1 MNNLQAV
8 IDSNIAVY
16 AVTGMELSVPA
27 AALLKSFRAKQTR
40 LYAPRLWVYEV
51 TSSIHKYLHVKYL
64 TPDEAEQALKI
75 ALAFDINLMDETPSL
90 CQAAFQWATRLGQ
103 MAAYDGFYLAVAG
116 TLESPLWTGDKRLA
130 NAAKGLNLGWVHWM
144 GDLE

>member
-1 MNNLQAV
+1 MNNSQGV

-16 AVTGMELSVPA
+16 AVTGMELSMPA
-27 AALLKSFRAKQTR
+27 AALLENLREKQTS

-51 TSSIHKYLHVKYL
+51 TSSIHKYLQVKYL
-64 TPDEAEQALKI
+64 TSDEAEQALEI

-90 CQAAFQWATRLGQ
+90 CQSAFQWATRLGQ
-103 MAAYDGFYLAVAG
+103 MAAYDGFYLAVAEA
-116 TLESPLWTGDKRLA
+116 LKVPLWTGDNRLA
-130 NAAKGLNLGWVHWM
+130 NAAKQLGVDRVHWM

>member
-1 MNNLQAV
+1 LNNLQAV

-75 ALAFDINLMDETPSL
+75 ALAFDINLMDEIPGL
-90 CQAAFQWATRLGQ
+90 CQSAFQWATRLGQ
-103 MAAYDGFYLAVAG
+103 MAAYDGFYLAVAES
-116 TLESPLWTGDKRLA
+116 LESPLWTGNKRLA